1 MVKKS
6 EAETSMGGVDTQGGA
21 SAVLVTSP
29 DVTAAD
35 GDPREPSTVVG
46 VTYSFDAETW
56 LERWGIDRERAVAV
70 SAGEKTRSAAVA
82 TRTES
87 APGDAGDSH
96 AGVPTQVDTT
106 VVETVASE
114 RDVGEVGAIVHE
126 YLHEWAGHEP
136 TVYVDGLESIVDA
149 TDAEVAF
156 RFLHVLV
163 ARVDEAGGRV
173 VVSLDADAAPQHV
186 TETFSPLFDER
197 V

>member
-1 MVKKS
+1 
-6 EAETSMGGVDTQGGA
+6 MGGVDTPGGA

-35 GDPREPSTVVG
+35 GDPRDPSTVVG

-70 SAGEKTRSAAVA
+70 SAGERTRSAAVA

-87 APGDAGDSH
+87 TPGDGDDGH
-96 AGVPTQVDTT
+96 AAVPSQADVG

-114 RDVGEVGAIVHE
+114 RAVGEVGATVHE
-126 YLHEWAGHEP
+126 YLHEWASHEP
-136 TVYVDGLESIVDA
+136 TVYVDGLERIVEA

-163 ARVDEAGGRV
+163 ARAEAADGRI
-173 VVSLDADAAPQHV
+173 VVSLDADAVPEYVAQ
-186 TETFSPLFDER
+186 TFSPLFDER